1 MLNDIV
7 VQTNNLTKRYSKTLA
22 LDSVNI
28 TVRRGEI
35 YGFVGRNG
43 AGKTTLIRVLTGIAN
58 PTSGSFTLM
67 GAKTRLE
74 QIEARKHIAAMVE
87 TPALY
92 LNMTAHDNLRT
103 TLILKGIDDG
113 SLIEARLREVGL
125 DDVIHS
131 SKKAKDFS
139 LGMKQRLGIAMALL
153 GNPDVLILDEP
164 TNGLDPEGIREMREL
179 LVDINKK
186 RNITMIIS
194 SHILGELSKL
204 ATTFGFIDKGRII
217 NEISSEDLFA
227 KVGRQV
233 IIKTSDNNRA
243 STLLEKTYPGRVHHD
258 ENGSLR
264 VLDVANSSDIVKIL
278 VQNDINVANF
288 REQEN
293 GLEDYF
299 INLIGGQHNGQSH

>member
-1 MLNDIV
+1 MVNGSDIV
-7 VQTNNLTKRYSKTLA
+7 VQTSGLTKKYGNTVA
-22 LDSVNI
+22 LNDVSI
-28 TVRRGEI
+28 TVHRGEI

-58 PTSGSFTLM
+58 PTSGTFTLL
-67 GAKTRLE
+67 GAKSKAE
-74 QIEARKHIAAMVE
+74 QKETRKHIAAMVE

-92 LNMTAHDNLRT
+92 MNMTAHDNLRT
-103 TLILKGIDDG
+103 TLILKGIKDE
-113 SLIEARLREVGL
+113 SLIRSRLKEVGL
-125 DDVIHS
+125 DDVISS

-153 GNPDVLILDEP
+153 GDPELLILDEP

-179 LVDINKK
+179 LVKINKD

-204 ATTFGFIDKGRII
+204 ATRFGFIDKGVII
-217 NEISSEDLFA
+217 NEISADELFN
-227 KVGRQV
+227 KVSKSV
-233 IIKTSDNNRA
+233 VIKTDNNDRA
-243 STLLEKTYPGRVHHD
+243 IEILGEKYPSRVTKD
-258 ENGSLR
+258 DNGSLHIA
-264 VLDVANSSDIVKIL
+264 DVANSSEIVKLL
-278 VQNDINVANF
+278 VKSDINVVQF

-299 INLIGGQHNGQSH
+299 INLIGGNHHD

>member
-1 MLNDIV
+1 MSNGSDIV
-7 VQTNNLTKRYSKTLA
+7 VETKGLTKKYGTTLA
-22 LDSVNI
+22 LNNVSISVH
-28 TVRRGEI
+28 RGEI

-58 PTSGSFTLM
+58 PTSGSFTLL
-67 GAKTRLE
+67 GASTKSE
-74 QIEARKHIAAMVE
+74 QKETRKHIAAMVE

-92 LNMTAHDNLRT
+92 MNMTAHDNLRT
-103 TLILKGIDDG
+103 TLILKGLKDE
-113 SLIEARLREVGL
+113 SLIRSRLEEVGL
-125 DDVIHS
+125 SDVIAS

-153 GNPDVLILDEP
+153 GDPELLILDEP

-179 LVDINKK
+179 LVNINKS

-204 ATTFGFIDKGRII
+204 ATRFGFIDKGVII
-217 NEISSEDLFA
+217 NEISSDDLFN
-227 KVGRQV
+227 KVSKSV
-233 IIKTSDNNRA
+233 IIKTDDNVRALEILNEAYQNRVT
-243 STLLEKTYPGRVHHD
+243 S
-258 ENGSLR
+258 ENGSIH
-264 VLDVANSSDIVKIL
+264 VAEVNNSSEIVKLL
-278 VQNDINVANF
+278 VKSDINVLQF

-299 INLIGGQHNGQSH
+299 INLIGGNHHD

>member
-1 MLNDIV
+1 MVNGSDIV
-7 VQTNNLTKRYSKTLA
+7 VQTTGLTKKYGSTVA
-22 LDSVNI
+22 LNDVSI
-28 TVRRGEI
+28 TVHRGEI

-58 PTSGSFTLM
+58 PTSGTFTLL
-67 GAKTRLE
+67 GAKSKAE
-74 QIEARKHIAAMVE
+74 QKETRKHIAAMVE

-92 LNMTAHDNLRT
+92 MNMTAHDNLRT
-103 TLILKGIDDG
+103 TLILKGIKDE
-113 SLIEARLREVGL
+113 SLIRSRLKEVGL
-125 DDVIHS
+125 DDVISS

-153 GNPDVLILDEP
+153 GDPELLILDEP

-179 LVDINKK
+179 LVKINKD

-204 ATTFGFIDKGRII
+204 ATRFGFIDKGVII
-217 NEISSEDLFA
+217 NEISADELFN
-227 KVGRQV
+227 KVSKSV
-233 IIKTSDNNRA
+233 VIKTDNNDRA
-243 STLLEKTYPGRVHHD
+243 IEILGEKYPSRVTKD
-258 ENGSLR
+258 DNGSLHIA
-264 VLDVANSSDIVKIL
+264 DVANSSEIVKLL
-278 VQNDINVANF
+278 VKSDINVVQF

-299 INLIGGQHNGQSH
+299 INLIGGNHHE

>member
-1 MLNDIV
+1 MVNGSDIV
-7 VQTNNLTKRYSKTLA
+7 VQTSGLTKKYGSTVA
-22 LDSVNI
+22 LNDVSI
-28 TVRRGEI
+28 TVHRGEI

-58 PTSGSFTLM
+58 PTSGTFTLL
-67 GAKTRLE
+67 GAKSKAE
-74 QIEARKHIAAMVE
+74 QKETRKHIAAMVE

-92 LNMTAHDNLRT
+92 MNMTAHDNLRT
-103 TLILKGIDDG
+103 TLILKGIKDE
-113 SLIEARLREVGL
+113 SLIRSRLKEVGL
-125 DDVIHS
+125 DDVISS

-153 GNPDVLILDEP
+153 GDPELLILDEP

-179 LVDINKK
+179 LVKINKD

-204 ATTFGFIDKGRII
+204 ATRFGFIDKGVII
-217 NEISSEDLFA
+217 NEISADELFN
-227 KVGRQV
+227 KVSKSV
-233 IIKTSDNNRA
+233 VIKTDNNDRA
-243 STLLEKTYPGRVHHD
+243 IEILGEKYPSRVTKD
-258 ENGSLR
+258 DNGSLHIA
-264 VLDVANSSDIVKIL
+264 DVANSSEIVKLL
-278 VQNDINVANF
+278 VKSDINVVQF

-299 INLIGGQHNGQSH
+299 INLIGGNHHD

>member
-1 MLNDIV
+1 MSNGSDIV
-7 VQTNNLTKRYSKTLA
+7 VETKGLTKKYGTTLA
-22 LDSVNI
+22 LNNVSISVH
-28 TVRRGEI
+28 RGEI

-58 PTSGSFTLM
+58 PTSGSFTLL
-67 GAKTRLE
+67 GAATKNE
-74 QIEARKHIAAMVE
+74 QKETRKHIAAMVE

-92 LNMTAHDNLRT
+92 MNMTAHDNLRT
-103 TLILKGIDDG
+103 TLILKGLKDE
-113 SLIEARLREVGL
+113 SLIRSRLEEVGL
-125 DDVIHS
+125 SDVIAS

-153 GNPDVLILDEP
+153 GDPELLILDEP

-179 LVDINKK
+179 LVNINKS

-204 ATTFGFIDKGRII
+204 ATRFGFIDKGVII
-217 NEISSEDLFA
+217 NEISSDDLFN
-227 KVGRQV
+227 KVSKSV
-233 IIKTSDNNRA
+233 IIKTDDNVRALEILNEAYQNRVT
-243 STLLEKTYPGRVHHD
+243 S
-258 ENGSLR
+258 ENGSIH
-264 VLDVANSSDIVKIL
+264 VAEVNNSSEIVKLL
-278 VQNDINVANF
+278 VKSDINVVQF

-299 INLIGGQHNGQSH
+299 INLIGGNHHD

>member
-1 MLNDIV
+1 MVNGSDIV
-7 VQTNNLTKRYSKTLA
+7 VQTSGLTKKYGSTVA
-22 LDSVNI
+22 LNDVSI
-28 TVRRGEI
+28 TVHRGEI

-58 PTSGSFTLM
+58 PTSGTFTLL
-67 GAKTRLE
+67 GAKSKAE
-74 QIEARKHIAAMVE
+74 QKETRKHIAAMVE

-92 LNMTAHDNLRT
+92 MNMTAHDNLRT
-103 TLILKGIDDG
+103 TLILKGIKDE
-113 SLIEARLREVGL
+113 SLIRSRLKEVGL
-125 DDVIHS
+125 DDVISS

-153 GNPDVLILDEP
+153 GDPELLILDEP

-179 LVDINKK
+179 LVKINKD

-204 ATTFGFIDKGRII
+204 ATRFGFIDKGVII
-217 NEISSEDLFA
+217 NEISADELFN
-227 KVGRQV
+227 KVSKSV
-233 IIKTSDNNRA
+233 VIKTDNNDRA
-243 STLLEKTYPGRVHHD
+243 IEILGEKYPSRVTKD
-258 ENGSLR
+258 DNGSLHIA
-264 VLDVANSSDIVKIL
+264 DISNSSEIVKLL
-278 VQNDINVANF
+278 VKSDINVVQF

-299 INLIGGQHNGQSH
+299 INLIGGNHHD

>member
-1 MLNDIV
+1 MSNGSDIV
-7 VQTNNLTKRYSKTLA
+7 VETKGLTKKYGTTLA
-22 LDSVNI
+22 LNNVSISVH
-28 TVRRGEI
+28 RGEI

-58 PTSGSFTLM
+58 PTSGSFTLL
-67 GAKTRLE
+67 GASTKSE
-74 QIEARKHIAAMVE
+74 QKETRKHIAAMVE

-92 LNMTAHDNLRT
+92 MNMTAHDNLRT
-103 TLILKGIDDG
+103 TLILKGLKDE
-113 SLIEARLREVGL
+113 SLIRSRLEEVGL
-125 DDVIHS
+125 SDVIGS

-153 GNPDVLILDEP
+153 GDPELLILDEP

-179 LVDINKK
+179 LVNINKS

-204 ATTFGFIDKGRII
+204 ATRFGFIDKGVII
-217 NEISSEDLFA
+217 NEISSDDLFN
-227 KVGRQV
+227 KVSKSV
-233 IIKTSDNNRA
+233 IIKTDDNVRALAILNEAYQNRVT
-243 STLLEKTYPGRVHHD
+243 S
-258 ENGSLR
+258 ENGSLH
-264 VLDVANSSDIVKIL
+264 VAEVNNSSEIVKLL
-278 VQNDINVANF
+278 VKSDINVLQF

-299 INLIGGQHNGQSH
+299 INLIGGNHHE

>member
-1 MLNDIV
+1 MNNGSDIV
-7 VQTNNLTKRYSKTLA
+7 VETKGLTKKYGTTLA
-22 LDSVNI
+22 LNNVSISVH
-28 TVRRGEI
+28 RGEI

-58 PTSGSFTLM
+58 PTSGSFTLL
-67 GAKTRLE
+67 GAATKSE
-74 QIEARKHIAAMVE
+74 QKEARKHIAAMVE

-92 LNMTAHDNLRT
+92 MNMTAHDNLRT
-103 TLILKGIDDG
+103 TLILKGLKDE
-113 SLIEARLREVGL
+113 SLIRSRLEEVGL
-125 DDVIHS
+125 SDVIGS

-153 GNPDVLILDEP
+153 GDPELLILDEP

-179 LVDINKK
+179 LVNINKS

-204 ATTFGFIDKGRII
+204 ATRFGFIDKGVII
-217 NEISSEDLFA
+217 NEISSDDLFN
-227 KVGRQV
+227 KVSKSV
-233 IIKTSDNNRA
+233 IIKTDDNVRALEILNEAYQNRVT
-243 STLLEKTYPGRVHHD
+243 S
-258 ENGSLR
+258 ENGSLH
-264 VLDVANSSDIVKIL
+264 VAEVNNSSEIVKLL
-278 VQNDINVANF
+278 VKSDINVLQF

-299 INLIGGQHNGQSH
+299 INLIGGNHHD

>member
-1 MLNDIV
+1 MSNGSDIV
-7 VQTNNLTKRYSKTLA
+7 VETKGLTKKYGTTLA
-22 LDSVNI
+22 LNNVSISVH
-28 TVRRGEI
+28 RGEI

-58 PTSGSFTLM
+58 PTSGSFTLL
-67 GAKTRLE
+67 GAATKIE
-74 QIEARKHIAAMVE
+74 QKEARKHIAAMVE

-92 LNMTAHDNLRT
+92 MNMTAHDNLRT
-103 TLILKGIDDG
+103 TLILKGLKDE
-113 SLIEARLREVGL
+113 SLIRSRLEEVGL
-125 DDVIHS
+125 SDVIAS

-153 GNPDVLILDEP
+153 GDPELLILDEP

-179 LVDINKK
+179 LVNINKS

-204 ATTFGFIDKGRII
+204 ATRFGFIDKGVII
-217 NEISSEDLFA
+217 NEISSDDLFN
-227 KVGRQV
+227 KVSKSV
-233 IIKTSDNNRA
+233 IIKTDDNVRALEILNEAYQNRVT
-243 STLLEKTYPGRVHHD
+243 S
-258 ENGSLR
+258 ENGSIH
-264 VLDVANSSDIVKIL
+264 VAEVNNSSEIVKLL
-278 VQNDINVANF
+278 VKSDINVVQF

-299 INLIGGQHNGQSH
+299 INLIGGNHHE

>member
-1 MLNDIV
+1 MIKDNDIV
-7 VQTNNLTKRYSKTLA
+7 VQTKDLSKKYGSMFA
-22 LDSVNI
+22 LDKVNI
-28 TVRRGEI
+28 TVHRGEI

-43 AGKTTLIRVLTGIAN
+43 AGKTTLIRILTGIAN
-58 PTSGSFTLM
+58 ATSGSFTLM
-67 GAKTRLE
+67 GAKTKAE

-92 LNMTAHDNLRT
+92 MNMTAHDNLKT
-103 TLILKGIDDG
+103 TLILKGINDEK
-113 SLIEARLREVGL
+113 LIKERLKEVGL
-125 DDVIHS
+125 DSVIGS

-153 GNPDVLILDEP
+153 GDPQVLILDEP

-179 LVDINKK
+179 LVGINKT

-204 ATTFGFIDKGRII
+204 ATTYGFIDKGRII
-217 NEISSEDLFA
+217 NEISSDDLFDHVS
-227 KVGRQV
+227 KDV
-233 IIKTSDNNRA
+233 IIKTDDNIKALAILNEKYPNAVNSD
-243 STLLEKTYPGRVHHD
+243 D
-258 ENGSLR
+258 NGSLK
-264 VLDVANSSDIVKIL
+264 VSGVANSSEIVKIL
-278 VQNDINVANF
+278 VKQDINVVNF

-299 INLIGGQHNGQSH
+299 INLIGGKHDE

>member
-1 MLNDIV
+1 MVNGSDIV
-7 VQTNNLTKRYSKTLA
+7 VQTTGLTKKYGSTVA
-22 LDSVNI
+22 LNDVSI
-28 TVRRGEI
+28 TVHRGEI

-58 PTSGSFTLM
+58 PTSGTFTLL
-67 GAKTRLE
+67 GAKSKAE
-74 QIEARKHIAAMVE
+74 QKETRKHIAAMVE

-92 LNMTAHDNLRT
+92 MNMTAHDNLRT
-103 TLILKGIDDG
+103 TLILKGIKDE
-113 SLIEARLREVGL
+113 SLIRSRLKEVGL
-125 DDVIHS
+125 DDVISS

-153 GNPDVLILDEP
+153 GDPELLILDEP

-179 LVDINKK
+179 LVKINKD

-204 ATTFGFIDKGRII
+204 ATRFGFIDKGVII
-217 NEISSEDLFA
+217 NEISADELFN
-227 KVGRQV
+227 KVSKSV
-233 IIKTSDNNRA
+233 VIKTDNNDRA
-243 STLLEKTYPGRVHHD
+243 IEILGEKYPSRVTKD
-258 ENGSLR
+258 DNGSLHIA
-264 VLDVANSSDIVKIL
+264 DVANSSEIVKLL
-278 VQNDINVANF
+278 VKSDINVVQF

-299 INLIGGQHNGQSH
+299 INLIGGNHHD

>member
-1 MLNDIV
+1 MSNGSDIV
-7 VQTNNLTKRYSKTLA
+7 VETKGLTKKYGTTLA
-22 LDSVNI
+22 LNNVSISVH
-28 TVRRGEI
+28 RGEI

-58 PTSGSFTLM
+58 PTSGSFTLL
-67 GAKTRLE
+67 GAATKNE
-74 QIEARKHIAAMVE
+74 QKEARKHIAAMVE

-92 LNMTAHDNLRT
+92 MNMTAHDNLRT
-103 TLILKGIDDG
+103 TLILKGLKDE
-113 SLIEARLREVGL
+113 SLIRSRLEEVGL
-125 DDVIHS
+125 SDVIAS

-153 GNPDVLILDEP
+153 GDPELLILDEP

-179 LVDINKK
+179 LVNINKN

-204 ATTFGFIDKGRII
+204 ATRFGFIDKGVII
-217 NEISSEDLFA
+217 NEISSDDLFN
-227 KVGRQV
+227 KVSKSV
-233 IIKTSDNNRA
+233 IIKTDDNIKAKNILDEHYPNRVM
-243 STLLEKTYPGRVHHD
+243 S
-258 ENGSLR
+258 ENGSIH
-264 VLDVANSSDIVKIL
+264 VAEVNNSSEIVKLL
-278 VQNDINVANF
+278 VKSDINVLQF

-299 INLIGGQHNGQSH
+299 INLIGGNHHE

>member
-1 MLNDIV
+1 MIKDNDIV
-7 VQTNNLTKRYSKTLA
+7 VQTKDLSKKYGNMFA
-22 LDSVNI
+22 LDKVNI
-28 TVRRGEI
+28 TVHRGEI

-43 AGKTTLIRVLTGIAN
+43 AGKTTLIRILTGIAN
-58 PTSGSFTLM
+58 ATSGSFTLM

-74 QIEARKHIAAMVE
+74 QMEARKHIAAMVE

-92 LNMTAHDNLRT
+92 MNMTAHDNLKT
-103 TLILKGIDDG
+103 TLILKGIEDEK
-113 SLIEARLREVGL
+113 LIKERLTEVGL
-125 DDVIHS
+125 ESVINS

-153 GNPDVLILDEP
+153 GNPQVLILDEP

-179 LVDINKK
+179 LVGINKT

-204 ATTFGFIDKGRII
+204 ATTYGFIDKGKII
-217 NEISSEDLFA
+217 NEISSNDLFEHVS
-227 KVGRQV
+227 KDV
-233 IIKTSDNNRA
+233 IIKTDDNIKALAILNSNYPNAVSSD
-243 STLLEKTYPGRVHHD
+243 D
-258 ENGSLR
+258 NGSLKISG
-264 VLDVANSSDIVKIL
+264 VANSSEIVKVL
-278 VQNDINVANF
+278 VKQDINVVSF

-299 INLIGGQHNGQSH
+299 INLIGGKHNG

>member
-1 MLNDIV
+1 MSNGSDIV
-7 VQTNNLTKRYSKTLA
+7 VETKGLTKKYGTTLA
-22 LDSVNI
+22 LNNVSISVH
-28 TVRRGEI
+28 RGEI

-58 PTSGSFTLM
+58 PTSGSFTLL
-67 GAKTRLE
+67 GAATKSE
-74 QIEARKHIAAMVE
+74 QKEARKHIAAMVE

-92 LNMTAHDNLRT
+92 MNMTAHDNLRT
-103 TLILKGIDDG
+103 TLILKGLKDE
-113 SLIEARLREVGL
+113 SLIRSRLEEVGL
-125 DDVIHS
+125 SDVIAS

-153 GNPDVLILDEP
+153 GDPELLILDEP

-179 LVDINKK
+179 LVNINKS

-204 ATTFGFIDKGRII
+204 ATRFGFIDKGVII
-217 NEISSEDLFA
+217 NEISSDDLFN
-227 KVGRQV
+227 KVSKSV
-233 IIKTSDNNRA
+233 IIKTDDNVRALEILNEAYQNRVT
-243 STLLEKTYPGRVHHD
+243 S
-258 ENGSLR
+258 ENGSLH
-264 VLDVANSSDIVKIL
+264 VAEVNNSSEIVKLL
-278 VQNDINVANF
+278 VKSDINVLQF

-299 INLIGGQHNGQSH
+299 INLIGGNHHD

>member
-1 MLNDIV
+1 MAINQDIV
-7 VQTNNLTKRYSKTLA
+7 VQTHDLSKKYGSTNA
-22 LDSVNI
+22 LDQVNI
-28 TVRRGEI
+28 TVHRGEI

-58 PTSGSFTLM
+58 PTSGTFTLL
-67 GAKTRLE
+67 GAKTKAE
-74 QIEARKHIAAMVE
+74 QIEARQHIAAMVE

-92 LNMTAHDNLRT
+92 MNMTAHDNLKT
-103 TLILKGIDDG
+103 TLILKGINDE
-113 SLIEARLREVGL
+113 SLIVERLKEVGL
-125 DDVIHS
+125 QDVINS
-131 SKKAKDFS
+131 KKKAKDFS

-153 GNPDVLILDEP
+153 GDPKVLILDEP

-179 LVDINKK
+179 LVNINKA

-204 ATTFGFIDKGRII
+204 ATTFGFIDKGKII

-227 KVGRQV
+227 RVSKEV
-233 IIKTSDNNRA
+233 IIKTDDNIKATAVLN
-243 STLLEKTYPGRVHHD
+243 EKFPNCVSKD
-258 ENGSLR
+258 DNGSLR
-264 VLDVANSSDIVKIL
+264 VSGVANSSDIVKLL
-278 VQNDINVANF
+278 VKSDINVLNF

-299 INLIGGQHNGQSH
+299 INLIGGNHNG

>member
-1 MLNDIV
+1 MIKDNDIV
-7 VQTNNLTKRYSKTLA
+7 VQTKDLSKKYGSMFA
-22 LDSVNI
+22 LDKVNI
-28 TVRRGEI
+28 TVHRGEI

-43 AGKTTLIRVLTGIAN
+43 AGKTTLIRILTGIAN
-58 PTSGSFTLM
+58 ATSGSFTLM
-67 GAKTRLE
+67 GAKTKAE

-92 LNMTAHDNLRT
+92 MNMTAHDNLKT
-103 TLILKGIDDG
+103 TLILKGINDEK
-113 SLIEARLREVGL
+113 LIKDRLKEVGL
-125 DDVIHS
+125 DSVIGS

-153 GNPDVLILDEP
+153 GDPQVLILDEP

-179 LVDINKK
+179 LVGINKT

-204 ATTFGFIDKGRII
+204 ATTYGFIDKGRII
-217 NEISSEDLFA
+217 NEISSDDLFDHVS
-227 KVGRQV
+227 KDV
-233 IIKTSDNNRA
+233 IIKTDDNIKALAILNEKYPNAVTSD
-243 STLLEKTYPGRVHHD
+243 D
-258 ENGSLR
+258 NGSLK
-264 VLDVANSSDIVKIL
+264 VSGVANSSEIVKIL
-278 VQNDINVANF
+278 VKQDINVVNF

-299 INLIGGQHNGQSH
+299 INLIGGKHNE

>member
-1 MLNDIV
+1 MSNGSDIV
-7 VQTNNLTKRYSKTLA
+7 VETKGLTKKYGTTLA
-22 LDSVNI
+22 LNNVSISVH
-28 TVRRGEI
+28 RGEI

-58 PTSGSFTLM
+58 PTSGSFTLL
-67 GAKTRLE
+67 GAATKNE
-74 QIEARKHIAAMVE
+74 QKEARKHIAAMVE

-92 LNMTAHDNLRT
+92 MNMTAHDNLRT
-103 TLILKGIDDG
+103 TLILKGLKDE
-113 SLIEARLREVGL
+113 SLIRSRLEEVGL
-125 DDVIHS
+125 SDVIAS

-153 GNPDVLILDEP
+153 GDPELLILDEP

-179 LVDINKK
+179 LVNINKS

-204 ATTFGFIDKGRII
+204 ATRFGFIDKGVII
-217 NEISSEDLFA
+217 NEISSDDLFN
-227 KVGRQV
+227 KVSKSV
-233 IIKTSDNNRA
+233 IIKTDDNVRALAILNEAYQNRVT
-243 STLLEKTYPGRVHHD
+243 S
-258 ENGSLR
+258 ENGSIH
-264 VLDVANSSDIVKIL
+264 VAEVNNSSEIVKLL
-278 VQNDINVANF
+278 VKSDINVVQF

-299 INLIGGQHNGQSH
+299 INLIGGNHHE

>member
-1 MLNDIV
+1 MVNGSDIV
-7 VQTNNLTKRYSKTLA
+7 VQTTGLTKKYGSTVA
-22 LDSVNI
+22 LNDVSI
-28 TVRRGEI
+28 TVHRGEI

-58 PTSGSFTLM
+58 PTSGTFTLL
-67 GAKTRLE
+67 GAKSKAE
-74 QIEARKHIAAMVE
+74 QKETRKHIAAMVE

-92 LNMTAHDNLRT
+92 MNMTAHDNLRT
-103 TLILKGIDDG
+103 TLILKGIKDE
-113 SLIEARLREVGL
+113 SLIRSRLKEVGL
-125 DDVIHS
+125 DDVISS

-153 GNPDVLILDEP
+153 GDPELLILDEP

-179 LVDINKK
+179 LVKINKD

-204 ATTFGFIDKGRII
+204 ATRFGFIDKGVII
-217 NEISSEDLFA
+217 NEISSDELFN
-227 KVGRQV
+227 KVSKSV
-233 IIKTSDNNRA
+233 VIKTDDNDRA
-243 STLLEKTYPGRVHHD
+243 IEILGEKYPSRVTKD
-258 ENGSLR
+258 DNGSLHIA
-264 VLDVANSSDIVKIL
+264 DISNSSEIVKLL
-278 VQNDINVANF
+278 VKSDINVVQF

-299 INLIGGQHNGQSH
+299 INLIGGNHHE

>member
-1 MLNDIV
+1 MSNGSDIV
-7 VQTNNLTKRYSKTLA
+7 VETKGLTKKYGTTLA
-22 LDSVNI
+22 LNNVSISVH
-28 TVRRGEI
+28 RGEI

-58 PTSGSFTLM
+58 PTSGSFTLL
-67 GAKTRLE
+67 GAATKNE
-74 QIEARKHIAAMVE
+74 QKEARKHIAAMVE

-92 LNMTAHDNLRT
+92 MNMTAHDNLRT
-103 TLILKGIDDG
+103 TLILKGLKDE
-113 SLIEARLREVGL
+113 SLIRSRLEEVGL
-125 DDVIHS
+125 SDVIAS

-153 GNPDVLILDEP
+153 GDPELLILDEP

-179 LVDINKK
+179 LVNINKS

-204 ATTFGFIDKGRII
+204 ATRFGFIDKGVII
-217 NEISSEDLFA
+217 NEISSDDLFN
-227 KVGRQV
+227 KVSKSV
-233 IIKTSDNNRA
+233 IIKTDDNVRALAILNEAYQNRVT
-243 STLLEKTYPGRVHHD
+243 S
-258 ENGSLR
+258 ENGSIH
-264 VLDVANSSDIVKIL
+264 VAEVNNSSEIVKLL
-278 VQNDINVANF
+278 VKSDINVVQF

-299 INLIGGQHNGQSH
+299 INLIGGNHHD

>member
-1 MLNDIV
+1 MSNGSDIV
-7 VQTNNLTKRYSKTLA
+7 VETKGLTKKYGTTLA
-22 LDSVNI
+22 LNNVSISVH
-28 TVRRGEI
+28 RGEI

-58 PTSGSFTLM
+58 PTSGSFTLL
-67 GAKTRLE
+67 GAATKNE
-74 QIEARKHIAAMVE
+74 QKEARKHIAAMVE

-92 LNMTAHDNLRT
+92 MNMTAHDNLRT
-103 TLILKGIDDG
+103 TLILKGLKDE
-113 SLIEARLREVGL
+113 SLIRSRLEEVGL
-125 DDVIHS
+125 SDVIAS

-153 GNPDVLILDEP
+153 GDPELLILDEP

-179 LVDINKK
+179 LVNINKS

-204 ATTFGFIDKGRII
+204 ATRFGFIDKGVII
-217 NEISSEDLFA
+217 NEISSDDLFN
-227 KVGRQV
+227 KVSKSV
-233 IIKTSDNNRA
+233 IIKTDNNVRA
-243 STLLEKTYPGRVHHD
+243 LEILNEAYQNRVTS
-258 ENGSLR
+258 ENGSIH
-264 VLDVANSSDIVKIL
+264 VAEVNNSSEIVKLL
-278 VQNDINVANF
+278 VKSDINVLQF

-299 INLIGGQHNGQSH
+299 INLIGGNHHD

>member
-1 MLNDIV
+1 MSNGSDIV
-7 VQTNNLTKRYSKTLA
+7 VETKGLTKKYGTTLA
-22 LDSVNI
+22 LNNVSISVH
-28 TVRRGEI
+28 RGEI

-58 PTSGSFTLM
+58 PTSGSFTLL
-67 GAKTRLE
+67 GASTKSE
-74 QIEARKHIAAMVE
+74 QKETRKHIAAMVE

-92 LNMTAHDNLRT
+92 MNMTAHDNLRT
-103 TLILKGIDDG
+103 TLILKGLKDE
-113 SLIEARLREVGL
+113 SLIRSRLEEVGL
-125 DDVIHS
+125 SDVVAS

-153 GNPDVLILDEP
+153 GDPELLILDEP

-179 LVDINKK
+179 LVNINKS

-204 ATTFGFIDKGRII
+204 ATRFGFIDKGVII
-217 NEISSEDLFA
+217 NEISSDDLFN
-227 KVGRQV
+227 KVSKSV
-233 IIKTSDNNRA
+233 IIKTDDNVRALAILNEAYQNRVT
-243 STLLEKTYPGRVHHD
+243 S
-258 ENGSLR
+258 ENGSIH
-264 VLDVANSSDIVKIL
+264 VAEVNNSSEIVKLL
-278 VQNDINVANF
+278 VKSDINVLQF

-299 INLIGGQHNGQSH
+299 INLIGGNHHD

>member
-1 MLNDIV
+1 MVNGSDIV
-7 VQTNNLTKRYSKTLA
+7 VQTTGLTKKYGSTVA
-22 LDSVNI
+22 LNDVSI
-28 TVRRGEI
+28 TVHRGEI

-58 PTSGSFTLM
+58 PTSGTFTLL
-67 GAKTRLE
+67 GAKSKAE
-74 QIEARKHIAAMVE
+74 QKETRKHIAAMVE

-92 LNMTAHDNLRT
+92 MNMTAHDNLRT
-103 TLILKGIDDG
+103 TLILKGIKDE
-113 SLIEARLREVGL
+113 SLIRSRLKEVGL
-125 DDVIHS
+125 DDVISS

-153 GNPDVLILDEP
+153 GDPELLILDEP

-179 LVDINKK
+179 LVKINKD

-204 ATTFGFIDKGRII
+204 ATRFGFIDKGVII
-217 NEISSEDLFA
+217 NEISADELFN
-227 KVGRQV
+227 KVSKSV
-233 IIKTSDNNRA
+233 VIKTDDNDRA
-243 STLLEKTYPGRVHHD
+243 IEILGEKYPSRVTKD
-258 ENGSLR
+258 DNGSLHIA
-264 VLDVANSSDIVKIL
+264 DVANSSEIVKLL
-278 VQNDINVANF
+278 VKSDINVVQF

-299 INLIGGQHNGQSH
+299 INLIGGNHHE

>member
-1 MLNDIV
+1 MSNGSDIV
-7 VQTNNLTKRYSKTLA
+7 VETKGLTKKYGTTLA
-22 LDSVNI
+22 LNNVSISVH
-28 TVRRGEI
+28 RGEI

-58 PTSGSFTLM
+58 PTSGSFTLL
-67 GAKTRLE
+67 GASTKSE
-74 QIEARKHIAAMVE
+74 QKETRKHIAAMVE

-92 LNMTAHDNLRT
+92 MNMTAHDNLRT
-103 TLILKGIDDG
+103 TLILKGLKDE
-113 SLIEARLREVGL
+113 SLIRSRLEEVGL
-125 DDVIHS
+125 SDVIAS

-153 GNPDVLILDEP
+153 GDPELLILDEP

-179 LVDINKK
+179 LVNINKS

-204 ATTFGFIDKGRII
+204 ATRFGFIDKGVII
-217 NEISSEDLFA
+217 NEISSDDLFN
-227 KVGRQV
+227 KVSKSV
-233 IIKTSDNNRA
+233 IIKTDDNVRALEILNEAYQNRVT
-243 STLLEKTYPGRVHHD
+243 S
-258 ENGSLR
+258 ENGSLH
-264 VLDVANSSDIVKIL
+264 VAEVNNSSEIVKLL
-278 VQNDINVANF
+278 VKSDINVLQF

-299 INLIGGQHNGQSH
+299 INLIGGNHHD

>member
-1 MLNDIV
+1 MSNGSDIV
-7 VQTNNLTKRYSKTLA
+7 VETKGLTKKYGTTLA
-22 LDSVNI
+22 LNNVSISVH
-28 TVRRGEI
+28 RGEI

-58 PTSGSFTLM
+58 PTSGSFTLL
-67 GAKTRLE
+67 GAATKNE
-74 QIEARKHIAAMVE
+74 QKEARKHIAAMVE

-92 LNMTAHDNLRT
+92 MNMTAHDNLRT
-103 TLILKGIDDG
+103 TLILKGLKDE
-113 SLIEARLREVGL
+113 SLIRSRLEEVGL
-125 DDVIHS
+125 SDVIAS

-153 GNPDVLILDEP
+153 GDPELLILDEP

-179 LVDINKK
+179 LVNINKS

-204 ATTFGFIDKGRII
+204 ATRFGFIDKGVII
-217 NEISSEDLFA
+217 NEISSDDLFN
-227 KVGRQV
+227 KVSKSV
-233 IIKTSDNNRA
+233 IIKTDDNVRALEILNEAYQNRVT
-243 STLLEKTYPGRVHHD
+243 S
-258 ENGSLR
+258 ENGSIH
-264 VLDVANSSDIVKIL
+264 VAEVNNSSEIVKLL
-278 VQNDINVANF
+278 VKSDINVLQF

-299 INLIGGQHNGQSH
+299 INLIGGNHHD

>member
-1 MLNDIV
+1 MSNGSDIV
-7 VQTNNLTKRYSKTLA
+7 VETKGLTKKYGTTLA
-22 LDSVNI
+22 LNNVSISVH
-28 TVRRGEI
+28 RGEI

-58 PTSGSFTLM
+58 PTSGSFTLL
-67 GAKTRLE
+67 GAATKSE
-74 QIEARKHIAAMVE
+74 QKEARKHIAAMVE

-92 LNMTAHDNLRT
+92 MNMTAHDNLRT
-103 TLILKGIDDG
+103 TLILKGLKDE
-113 SLIEARLREVGL
+113 SLIRSRLEEVGL
-125 DDVIHS
+125 SDVIGS

-153 GNPDVLILDEP
+153 GDPELLILDEP

-179 LVDINKK
+179 LVNINKS

-204 ATTFGFIDKGRII
+204 ATRFGFIDKGVII
-217 NEISSEDLFA
+217 NEISSDDLFN
-227 KVGRQV
+227 KVSKSV
-233 IIKTSDNNRA
+233 IIKTDDNVRALAILNGAYQNRVT
-243 STLLEKTYPGRVHHD
+243 S
-258 ENGSLR
+258 ENGSIH
-264 VLDVANSSDIVKIL
+264 VAEVNNSSEIVKLL
-278 VQNDINVANF
+278 VKSDINVLQF

-299 INLIGGQHNGQSH
+299 INLIGGNHHD

>member
-1 MLNDIV
+1 MSNGSDIV
-7 VQTNNLTKRYSKTLA
+7 VETKGLTKKYGTTLA
-22 LDSVNI
+22 LNNVSISVH
-28 TVRRGEI
+28 RGEI

-58 PTSGSFTLM
+58 PTSGSFTLL
-67 GAKTRLE
+67 GASTKSE
-74 QIEARKHIAAMVE
+74 QKETRKHIAAMVE

-92 LNMTAHDNLRT
+92 MNMTAHDNLRT
-103 TLILKGIDDG
+103 TLILKGLKDE
-113 SLIEARLREVGL
+113 SLIRSRLEEVGL
-125 DDVIHS
+125 SDVIGS

-153 GNPDVLILDEP
+153 GDPELLILDEP

-179 LVDINKK
+179 LVNINKS

-204 ATTFGFIDKGRII
+204 ATRFGFIDKGVII
-217 NEISSEDLFA
+217 NEISSDDLFN
-227 KVGRQV
+227 KVSKSV
-233 IIKTSDNNRA
+233 IIKTDDNVRALEILNEAYQNRVT
-243 STLLEKTYPGRVHHD
+243 S
-258 ENGSLR
+258 ENGSLH
-264 VLDVANSSDIVKIL
+264 VAEVNNSSEIVKLL
-278 VQNDINVANF
+278 VKSDINVLQF

-299 INLIGGQHNGQSH
+299 INLIGGNHHD

>member
-1 MLNDIV
+1 MSNGSDIV
-7 VQTNNLTKRYSKTLA
+7 VETKGLTKKYGTTLA
-22 LDSVNI
+22 LNNVSISVH
-28 TVRRGEI
+28 RGEI

-58 PTSGSFTLM
+58 PTSGSFTLL
-67 GAKTRLE
+67 GASTKSE
-74 QIEARKHIAAMVE
+74 QKETRKHIAAMVE

-92 LNMTAHDNLRT
+92 MNMTAHDNLRT
-103 TLILKGIDDG
+103 TLILKGLKDE
-113 SLIEARLREVGL
+113 SLIRSRLEEVGL
-125 DDVIHS
+125 SDVIGS

-153 GNPDVLILDEP
+153 GDPELLILDEP

-179 LVDINKK
+179 LVNINKN

-204 ATTFGFIDKGRII
+204 ATRFGFIDKGVII
-217 NEISSEDLFA
+217 NEISSDDLFN
-227 KVGRQV
+227 KVSKSV
-233 IIKTSDNNRA
+233 IIKTDDNIKAKNILDEHYPNRVT
-243 STLLEKTYPGRVHHD
+243 S
-258 ENGSLR
+258 ENGSLH
-264 VLDVANSSDIVKIL
+264 VADVNNSSEIVKLL
-278 VQNDINVANF
+278 VKSDINVVQF

-299 INLIGGQHNGQSH
+299 INLIGGNHND

>member
-1 MLNDIV
+1 MSNGSDIV
-7 VQTNNLTKRYSKTLA
+7 VETKGLTKKYGTTLA
-22 LDSVNI
+22 LNNVSISVH
-28 TVRRGEI
+28 RGEI

-58 PTSGSFTLM
+58 PTSGSFTLL
-67 GAKTRLE
+67 GAATKNE
-74 QIEARKHIAAMVE
+74 QKEARKHIAAMVE

-92 LNMTAHDNLRT
+92 MNMTAHDNLRT
-103 TLILKGIDDG
+103 TLILKGLKDE
-113 SLIEARLREVGL
+113 SLIRSRLEEVGL
-125 DDVIHS
+125 SDVIAS

-153 GNPDVLILDEP
+153 GDPELLILDEP

-179 LVDINKK
+179 LVNINKS

-204 ATTFGFIDKGRII
+204 ATRFGFIDKGVII
-217 NEISSEDLFA
+217 NEISSDDLFN
-227 KVGRQV
+227 KVSKSV
-233 IIKTSDNNRA
+233 IIKTDDNVRALEILNEAYQNRVT
-243 STLLEKTYPGRVHHD
+243 S
-258 ENGSLR
+258 ENGSIH
-264 VLDVANSSDIVKIL
+264 VAEVNNSSEIVKLL
-278 VQNDINVANF
+278 VKSDINVVQF

-299 INLIGGQHNGQSH
+299 INLIGGNHHD

>member
-1 MLNDIV
+1 MSNGSDIV
-7 VQTNNLTKRYSKTLA
+7 VETKGLTKKYGTTLA
-22 LDSVNI
+22 LNNVSISVH
-28 TVRRGEI
+28 RGEI

-58 PTSGSFTLM
+58 PTSGSFTLL
-67 GAKTRLE
+67 GAATKNE
-74 QIEARKHIAAMVE
+74 QKEARKHIAAMVE

-92 LNMTAHDNLRT
+92 MNMTAHDNLRT
-103 TLILKGIDDG
+103 TLILKGLKDE
-113 SLIEARLREVGL
+113 SLIRSRLEEVGL
-125 DDVIHS
+125 SDVIAS

-153 GNPDVLILDEP
+153 GDPELLILDEP

-179 LVDINKK
+179 LVNINKS

-204 ATTFGFIDKGRII
+204 ATRFGFIDKGVII
-217 NEISSEDLFA
+217 NEISSDDLFN
-227 KVGRQV
+227 KVSKSV
-233 IIKTSDNNRA
+233 IIKTDDNVRALEILNEAYQNRVT
-243 STLLEKTYPGRVHHD
+243 S
-258 ENGSLR
+258 ENGSIH
-264 VLDVANSSDIVKIL
+264 VAEVNNSSEIVKLL
-278 VQNDINVANF
+278 VKSDINVVQF

-299 INLIGGQHNGQSH
+299 INLIGGNHHE

>member
-1 MLNDIV
+1 MSNGSDIV
-7 VQTNNLTKRYSKTLA
+7 VETKGLTKKYGTTLA
-22 LDSVNI
+22 LNNVSISVH
-28 TVRRGEI
+28 RGEI

-58 PTSGSFTLM
+58 PTSGSFTLL
-67 GAKTRLE
+67 GASTKSE
-74 QIEARKHIAAMVE
+74 QKETRKHIAAMVE

-92 LNMTAHDNLRT
+92 MNMTAHDNLRT
-103 TLILKGIDDG
+103 TLILKGLKDE
-113 SLIEARLREVGL
+113 SLIRSRLEEVGL
-125 DDVIHS
+125 SDVIAS

-153 GNPDVLILDEP
+153 GDPELLILDEP

-179 LVDINKK
+179 LVNINKN

-204 ATTFGFIDKGRII
+204 ATRFGFIDKGVII
-217 NEISSEDLFA
+217 NEISSDDLFN
-227 KVGRQV
+227 KVSKSV
-233 IIKTSDNNRA
+233 IIKTDDNIKAKNILDEHYPNRVT
-243 STLLEKTYPGRVHHD
+243 S
-258 ENGSLR
+258 ENGSLH
-264 VLDVANSSDIVKIL
+264 VADVNNSSEIVKLL
-278 VQNDINVANF
+278 VKSDINVVQF

-299 INLIGGQHNGQSH
+299 INLIGGNHND

>member
-1 MLNDIV
+1 MTNGDIV
-7 VQTNNLTKRYSKTLA
+7 VQTKGLTKRYGSTLA
-22 LDSVNI
+22 LNNVNI

-58 PTSGSFTLM
+58 PTAGSFMLL
-67 GAKTRLE
+67 GAETKAE
-74 QIEARKHIAAMVE
+74 QKEARQHLAAMVE

-92 LNMTAHDNLRT
+92 MNMTAHDNLRT
-103 TLILKGIDDG
+103 TLILKGIKDE
-113 SLIEARLREVGL
+113 SLIVSRLEEVGL
-125 DDVIHS
+125 EDVIYS

-139 LGMKQRLGIAMALL
+139 LGMKQRLGIAMSLL
-153 GNPDVLILDEP
+153 GDPELLILDEP

-179 LVDINKK
+179 LVNINKT

-204 ATTFGFIDKGRII
+204 ATTFGFIDKGKII
-217 NEISSEDLFA
+217 NEISSEDLFN
-227 KVGRQV
+227 KVSKSV
-233 IIKTSDNNRA
+233 VIKTDDNIKALQIIN
-243 STLLEKTYPGRVHHD
+243 EKYPGKVSKD
-258 ENGSLR
+258 DNGSLHI
-264 VLDVANSSDIVKIL
+264 VGVDNSSEIVKLL
-278 VQNDINVANF
+278 VQSDINVLNF

-299 INLIGGQHNGQSH
+299 IELIGGNHRG

>member
-1 MLNDIV
+1 MSNGSDIV
-7 VQTNNLTKRYSKTLA
+7 VETKGLTKKYGTTLA
-22 LDSVNI
+22 LNNVSISVH
-28 TVRRGEI
+28 RGEI

-58 PTSGSFTLM
+58 PTSGSFTLL
-67 GAKTRLE
+67 GAATKNE
-74 QIEARKHIAAMVE
+74 QKETRKHIAAMVE

-92 LNMTAHDNLRT
+92 MNMTAHDNLRT
-103 TLILKGIDDG
+103 TLILKGLKDE
-113 SLIEARLREVGL
+113 SLIRSRLEEVGL
-125 DDVIHS
+125 SDVIAS

-153 GNPDVLILDEP
+153 GDPELLILDEP

-179 LVDINKK
+179 LVNINKS

-204 ATTFGFIDKGRII
+204 ATRFGFIDKGVII
-217 NEISSEDLFA
+217 NEISSDDLFN
-227 KVGRQV
+227 KVSKSV
-233 IIKTSDNNRA
+233 IIKTDDNVRALEILNKAYQNRVT
-243 STLLEKTYPGRVHHD
+243 S
-258 ENGSLR
+258 ENGSIH
-264 VLDVANSSDIVKIL
+264 VAEVNNSSEIVKLL
-278 VQNDINVANF
+278 VKSDINVLQF

-299 INLIGGQHNGQSH
+299 INLIGGNHHD